1 MNKKLIN
8 LYTDTWGLKFDLA
21 KAATPNAD
29 KLASRVGITQFCW
42 TGSRY
47 VGEGMEEGEF
57 TESRED
63 LEGLVKDYEE
73 VSQEGYSDD
82 EDWFDCNLQACSLQ
96 VLRSRVF
103 LFSCCTQML
112 SGLLMKKIDK
122 WFLKNLIY
130 PLSIL
135 GSVAKLYDYSEVEF
149 FASLS
154 SQLCC

>member
-1 MNKKLIN
+1 MQYEQKALKISIQIHEDLSLTFQRLQLRTLI
-8 LYTDTWGLKFDLA
+8 
-21 KAATPNAD
+21 

-82 EDWFDCNLQACSLQ
+82 EDWFDCNLQACRKKLTSVTEQ
-96 VLRSRVF
+96 SF
-103 LFSCCTQML
+103 PFQ
-112 SGLLMKKIDK
+112 LLYTIVIGSFDEKKIDK
-122 WFLKNLIY
+122 WFLNKRHL
-130 PLSIL
+130 PAEHFRF
-135 GSVAKLYDYSEVEF
+135 GS
-149 FASLS
+149 
-154 SQLCC
+154 